1 MNPSTAQAR
10 VIVDELIRHGL
21 RTAVLCPGSRNAP
34 FSLALAEAARSG
46 RLELHV
52 RVDERGAGF
61 LALGAAKA
69 TGRASAVFCTSG
81 TAAANLHPAVA
92 EADRACVG
100 LLVVTADRPAE
111 LRAAGANQVI
121 DQHRLFG
128 AATRLF
134 AELGVAENR
143 PGQQA
148 YWRSQASRIWHA
160 VSGAAGPA
168 GPAQLNVPLR
178 EPLLPGGEDPWCEPL
193 AGRDDGGGW
202 TRRHRPAAV
211 SPLRPTTARGLVL
224 LAEPDDTVDVA
235 AIAAWARRNGW
246 PLLAETGG
254 VGVPDGALTAGMHL
268 LADEDFLAAHRPEQV
283 VCVGR
288 PTVFRQVQRLLSRS
302 DVDVLLLAAHEAVAP
317 ANDVRAVGDDLRDS
331 TVAAD
336 PEWSSAWER
345 ADRTTTATVAALLAE
360 QPAPTALRYTAELV
374 AALPAGALLTVGS
387 SNPARDVALCARS
400 RPDLRVLRN
409 RGAAGID
416 GTVSVAAGAA
426 LAVTAGPRRA
436 AVPAVTDAADD
447 AGGAVDGAA
456 GRADRVGAEAAD
468 LDTAS
473 APACYALLGDL
484 TFLHDVNGLLVGTAE
499 RRPELTIVVVN
510 DDGGGIFELLEQGA
524 PEHRESFERV
534 FATPHGVALGPLCA
548 AYGVEYEL
556 VASPERLREALRPR
570 PALRVVEVRTD
581 RSDLR
586 ALHTALRDRVASA
599 LRAAR

>member
-34 FSLALAEAARSG
+34 FSLALAEAAGAG

-92 EADRACVG
+92 EADRACVS

-121 DQHRLFG
+121 DQHRLYG
-128 AATRLF
+128 SAARLF

-148 YWRSQASRIWHA
+148 YWRSQVSRAWHA
-160 VSGAAGPA
+160 AAGAAGPA

-178 EPLLPGGEDPWCEPL
+178 EPLLPVGDGQWCEPL
-193 AGRDDGGGW
+193 EGRVDGGGW
-202 TRRHRPAAV
+202 TRRVRSAA
-211 SPLRPTTARGLVL
+211 SAPLRPATARGLVL
-224 LAEPDDTVDVA
+224 LAEPDGTVDVA
-235 AIAAWARRNGW
+235 SIAAWAQRNGW

-254 VGVPDGALTAGMHL
+254 VGVPGATTLPAGMHL
-268 LADEDFLAAHRPEQV
+268 LADQAFLADHRPEQV

-288 PTVFRQVQRLLSRS
+288 PTVFRQVQALLADR
-302 DVDVLLLAAHEAVAP
+302 DVDVLLLCASEAVAP
-317 ANDVRAVGDDLRDS
+317 ANDVLAVGDGIVDS
-331 TVAAD
+331 IVPAD
-336 PEWSSAWER
+336 PGWLAAWQR
-345 ADRTTTATVAALLAE
+345 ADRAAAGAVAALQAE
-360 QPAPTALRYTAELV
+360 QTTSTALRYATELV
-374 AALPAGALLTVGS
+374 DALPAGALLVVGS
-387 SNPARDVALCARS
+387 SNPARDVALSARA

-416 GTVSVAAGAA
+416 GTVSTSVGAA
-426 LAVTAGPRRA
+426 LALSARA
-436 AVPAVTDAADD
+436 ACPAVAELADATGAAVGDQPGPVADPADD
-447 AGGAVDGAA
+447 TAPAAV
-456 GRADRVGAEAAD
+456 
-468 LDTAS
+468 
-473 APACYALLGDL
+473 PACYALLGDL
-484 TFLHDVNGLLVGTAE
+484 TFLHDVNGLLVGAAE
-499 RRPELTIVVVN
+499 RRPDLTIVVVN

-534 FATPHGVALGPLCA
+534 FATPHGVALAPLCA
-548 AYGVEYEL
+548 AYGVEHTL
-556 VASPERLREALRPR
+556 VESPAHLRDALRPR
-570 PALRVVEVRTD
+570 PGLRVVEVRTD
-581 RSDLR
+581 RSVLRTLHAALR
-586 ALHTALRDRVASA
+586 ACVTSA
-599 LRAAR
+599 LRAAD